1 MDWLAFSI
9 FAHPDGPSLV
19 AMDYEPAPPTVL
31 IDEVLTLAREKDKP
45 VMIAEASPRT
55 FNIEELHKSH
65 HIGIYDGPAGEGRHP
80 VSVDDIWSACYGPMF
95 ELMNENSDVIHALAY
110 INVDW
115 DAQSMWGEPY
125 ESGYWGD
132 SRVETN
138 QELSKRFS
146 QAVEAWRNQP

>member
-1 MDWLAFSI
+1 
-9 FAHPDGPSLV
+9 
-19 AMDYEPAPPTVL
+19 MDYEPAPPAVL

-80 VSVDDIWSACYGPMF
+80 VSVDDIWSAFYGPMF